1 MTLMQNYKWAAKML
15 HVTGEVRN
23 MWCKSWLVLVAID
36 ADN

>member
-15 HVTGEVRN
+15 HVTGEVQN
-23 MWCKSWLVLVAID
+23 MCKSWLLLAAID